1 MKKLDK
7 EKDKLKEYAS
17 VHQKEIEND
26 LIERVPLKELRS
38 PVHFKHFIN
47 HFPVWKDDSTTKCRR
62 VFDASLH
69 AKGKASLNDLMLK
82 GSQLTPHILTTL
94 LRLRLFPFLLCMD
107 ISKAF
112 LRMALL
118 PRDRNFTCFLAR
130 DNWMDPNSPVSIWR
144 FKSVLFGATSSPF
157 LLNCTV
163 ADILKENKFDENLE
177 VFVDNLFSLLIKESE
192 IQSAAANISEIFK
205 HNGMPLHEFASNS
218 AEANQGFNS

>member
-1 MKKLDK
+1 MTKDPLTNSYIVGFPWIGNIPPGGEELESNYHMVKKRFDSTMKKLDK

-26 LIERVPLKELRS
+26 YIERVLLKELRS

-94 LRLRLFPFLLCMD
+94 LRLRLFPFLLCM
-107 ISKAF
+107 ISVRHF
-112 LRMALL
+112 
-118 PRDRNFTCFLAR
+118 
-130 DNWMDPNSPVSIWR
+130 
-144 FKSVLFGATSSPF
+144 
-157 LLNCTV
+157 
-163 ADILKENKFDENLE
+163 
-177 VFVDNLFSLLIKESE
+177 
-192 IQSAAANISEIFK
+192 
-205 HNGMPLHEFASNS
+205 
-218 AEANQGFNS
+218 